1 MMKTDKKA
9 LILLTSHTELGTTGR
24 ETGFYYDEMAAPYWA
39 LIDAGFDV
47 DIVSVQGGESPS
59 RSQNDSRTQ
68 SAASNVG
75 PLYGRW
81 RSDGETAHDL
91 QSRRY

>member
-9 LILLTSHTELGTTGR
+9 LILLTSHSELGTTGR

-47 DIVSVQGGESPS
+47 DIVSVKGGEAPARPEAPGAVAVGSGCGVC
-59 RSQNDSRTQ
+59 
-68 SAASNVG
+68 SAG
-75 PLYGRW
+75 GCR
-81 RSDGETAHDL
+81 
-91 QSRRY
+91 